1 MLLNGKF
8 IFTIRQHCFK
18 IKFIGSNKSKLKQNL
33 NIWLF
38 SLEDTGIN
46 LIKNMVLITA
56 IDDIHTMINE
66 SRVNRILWKVNKQ
79 CYYQIYD
86 L

>member
-8 IFTIRQHCFK
+8 IFTIRHHCFK
-18 IKFIGSNKSKLKQNL
+18 IKFIGSKRSKLKQSL
-33 NIWLF
+33 KAWMF

-56 IDDIHTMINE
+56 IYDIHTVINE
-66 SRVNRILWKVNKQ
+66 SRINRIL
-79 CYYQIYD
+79 
-86 L
+86 

>member
-8 IFTIRQHCFK
+8 IFTIRHHCFK
-18 IKFIGSNKSKLKQNL
+18 IKFIGSKRSKLKQSL
-33 NIWLF
+33 KAWMF

-56 IDDIHTMINE
+56 IDDIHTVINE
-66 SRVNRILWKVNKQ
+66 SRINRIL
-79 CYYQIYD
+79 
-86 L
+86 